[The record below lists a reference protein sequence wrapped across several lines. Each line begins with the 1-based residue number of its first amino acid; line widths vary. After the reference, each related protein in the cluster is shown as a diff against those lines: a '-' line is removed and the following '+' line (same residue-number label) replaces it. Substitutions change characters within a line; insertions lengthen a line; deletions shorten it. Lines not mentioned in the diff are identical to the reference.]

1 MRRRRR
7 RRGSRRWRRCA
18 FRRRHRR
25 QDLQHLPRHWPAGR
39 AEGWRQGRVGQA
51 RQGAGRPRW
60 PAGQGD
66 FRYQRHAAERH
77 LRRLLG
83 RRAESRDQA
92 YVRSV
97 TTPGQCREKPPPGGF
112 FVSAV
117 RVFPAGGSSRR
128 QTGSKLP
135 ATHSPE
141 GIVLS
146 RTCSI
151 DAAVDHL
158 LQTIEGPI
166 RMGLPLG
173 LGKPNRLVNAL
184 YQRLRTLPERQ
195 LTLYTALSLGRPAA
209 GGDLQRR
216 FLEPFA
222 ERVFADYPEL
232 DYLHALRRDELPANI
247 RVEEFYLQPGSLLD
261 SAPAQQHYISCN
273 YSHVARDINA
283 KGVNAVAQ
291 LVARHPERP
300 GKLSLACN
308 PDITLDLLPMLE
320 KRRAAGETIVAIGM
334 VHDDL
339 PYLPGD
345 AEVEESVFDLLI
357 DAPAESSRLF
367 STPNMPVNLQDH
379 CIGLH
384 ASALV
389 RDGGTL
395 QIGIG
400 SMGDALTAAL
410 LLRQRDNATYRAL
423 IDELGVRARW
433 AETVERDGGLEPFRR
448 GLYGCSEMFVPGLL
462 ALAEAGVLSRRVY
475 PDEARQRAA
484 ERGEAPVE
492 GGVWLHGGF
501 FLGPLAFYRRL
512 REMSL
517 EERAGIGM
525 TGIGFV
531 NNLYRQE
538 ELKRLQRRDARF
550 INSAF
555 TVTLLGAGVADQLED
570 GRVLSGVGGQYNF
583 VAQAHELEG
592 ARSILMLRSWRESG
606 GEVSSNIVW
615 QYAHTT
621 IPRHLRDMVVTEY
634 GIADLRGKNDAEVIA
649 ALLAIADS
657 RFQQALAEQAR
668 AAGKLPK
675 DFVLPERYRNNTPE
689 RLQALHQAH
698 AAALP
703 EFPLGSDFDE
713 VEQDLLR
720 ALGWLKRKLK
730 LSEILE
736 LGKATL
742 DAPEPEAYPAHLRRM
757 DLDDPQGLR
766 EELYQRLLL
775 AGLRASQEER
785 G

>member
-1 MRRRRR
+1 
-7 RRGSRRWRRCA
+7 
-18 FRRRHRR
+18 
-25 QDLQHLPRHWPAGR
+25 
-39 AEGWRQGRVGQA
+39 
-51 RQGAGRPRW
+51 
-60 PAGQGD
+60 
-66 FRYQRHAAERH
+66 
-77 LRRLLG
+77 
-83 RRAESRDQA
+83 
-92 YVRSV
+92 
-97 TTPGQCREKPPPGGF
+97 
-112 FVSAV
+112 
-117 RVFPAGGSSRR
+117 
-128 QTGSKLP
+128 
-135 ATHSPE
+135 
-141 GIVLS
+141 
-146 RTCSI
+146 
-151 DAAVDHL
+151 
-158 LQTIEGPI
+158 
-166 RMGLPLG
+166 
-173 LGKPNRLVNAL
+173 
-184 YQRLRTLPERQ
+184 
-195 LTLYTALSLGRPAA
+195 
-209 GGDLQRR
+209 
-216 FLEPFA
+216 
-222 ERVFADYPEL
+222 
-232 DYLHALRRDELPANI
+232 
-247 RVEEFYLQPGSLLD
+247 
-261 SAPAQQHYISCN
+261 
-273 YSHVARDINA
+273 
-283 KGVNAVAQ
+283 
-291 LVARHPERP
+291 
-300 GKLSLACN
+300 
-308 PDITLDLLPMLE
+308 
-320 KRRAAGETIVAIGM
+320 
-334 VHDDL
+334 
-339 PYLPGD
+339 
-345 AEVEESVFDLLI
+345 
-357 DAPAESSRLF
+357 
-367 STPNMPVNLQDH
+367 
-379 CIGLH
+379 
-384 ASALV
+384 
-389 RDGGTL
+389 
-395 QIGIG
+395 IGIG

-433 AETVERDGGLEPFRR
+433 AETIERDGGLEPFRR

-657 RFQQALAEQAR
+657 RFQQALAEQAQS
-668 AAGKLPK
+668 AGKLPK